1 MESRPRRVHRL
12 FASAERGR
20 TPLYPPR
27 PSMVYLISRAD
38 GTARPLVPPLA
49 DARDADRSPD
59 GSRLVFAYLTDVAS
73 AELPRALP
81 FISTRTG
88 RIRAHSEL
96 GWLGQHP
103 LVADGE

>member
-1 MESRPRRVHRL
+1 
-12 FASAERGR
+12 
-20 TPLYPPR
+20 
-27 PSMVYLISRAD
+27 MVYLISRAG
-38 GTARPLVPPLA
+38 GTAWPPVPPLA
-49 DARDADRSPD
+49 DVRDADRSPD

-96 GWLGQHP
+96 GWLDQHP